1 MESKP
6 HMRRYPSDGYD
17 PSRTR
22 DDIRYRCTV
31 CGFTGIDGVTTQEPE
46 QAVFS
51 LATTGT
57 TYAIPAGTSVDNL
70 HTVIDKTA
78 VNNVG
83 ARAGC
88 PFCGSPNW
96 AWASEPSLRW

>member
-17 PSRTR
+17 PSFTR

-31 CGFTGIDGVTTQEPE
+31 CGFTGIDGVTTQEPV

-70 HTVIDKTA
+70 HTAIDKTA
-78 VNNVG
+78 VNNDG

-88 PFCGSPNW
+88 HCGRSATC
-96 AWASEPSLRW
+96 AWASDSA